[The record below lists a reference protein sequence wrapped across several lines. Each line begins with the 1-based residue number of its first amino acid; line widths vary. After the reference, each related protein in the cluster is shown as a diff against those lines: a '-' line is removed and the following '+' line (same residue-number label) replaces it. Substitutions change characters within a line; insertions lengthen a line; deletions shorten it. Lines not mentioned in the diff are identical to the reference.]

1 MTTKIE
7 ITITENDDV
16 IFVYMYK
23 ERTLIDKFEIAKNI
37 LSGGTKTF
45 TKNVCDA
52 MGNSLS
58 QIIQSLIKGDN

>member
-23 ERTLIDKFEIAKNI
+23 EKTLIKKFQVAKV
-37 LSGGTKTF
+37 LMTGGTKTLV
-45 TKNVCDA
+45 KNMSDA
-52 MGNSLS
+52 MGKTLANL
-58 QIIQSLIKGDN
+58 IQSIIEGGE